1 MLNMMLVTLREGI
14 EMFLI
19 VAIAVT
25 YLGKTGRAALLP
37 AVAWGTGTAIAA
49 SVVLGTWLAEVAV
62 LPKWES
68 LLAPLAA
75 GPLVF
80 NGDFKLQT
88 RNAIRPAIRQRPA
101 SRA

>member
-37 AVAWGTGTAIAA
+37 AVAWGNRTAIAA
-49 SVVLGTWLAEVAV
+49 SGILGTWLAEVAV
-62 LPKWES
+62 LPQWES
-68 LLAPLAA
+68 LLALIPAVVLESLAIYPLEDAKHKA
-75 GPLVF
+75 PQDRV
-80 NGDFKLQT
+80 
-88 RNAIRPAIRQRPA
+88 A
-101 SRA
+101 